1 MRQEVYIS
9 GGDGLAALY
18 SVCTFLRSC
27 PSRASIHSFN
37 TMAVLDIDFT
47 PAEQLDLQDLNQH
60 VLKAE
65 YAIRGAIPMR
75 AEQIQDQINLDP
87 ESVPFDRIT
96 TANIGNP
103 QQLQQKPLTFS
114 RQVVSVLQYP
124 DMLQHRDA
132 LVQSGAFNADALD
145 RAQVLLDKIGG
156 SVGAYSSS
164 QGVYGIR
171 ETVAKYITDR
181 DEGEPASPADIFL
194 TDGATRGVT
203 YLLSLLCKGPEVGV
217 LIPIPQYPVY
227 TASLTLYNT
236 TAIPYYLDEKSGWST
251 DAREIEQQIKG
262 AIAKGV
268 KPSVIVVINPGN
280 PTGSVL
286 KPEVMEDIVTL
297 AAKYGMVIL
306 ADEVYQENVFSEE
319 RKFYSFKR
327 VLRDLQRRH
336 PQVYQNVQLASIHS
350 TSKGVFGECGQRGGY
365 LELIGFK
372 KSVREMI
379 LKLASLSI
387 CAVVTGQAMVDL
399 MVCPPA
405 EGDESY
411 ELDKTERQN
420 IHDTLKQRGELLY
433 DTFQSLEGIECQK
446 PQGAMYLFP
455 RLKFPPRVLE
465 EAKKADMQ
473 PDEFYC
479 HALLEATG
487 ICVVPGTGFG
497 QEEGTSHLRTT
508 FLAPGTEWIQKWKTF
523 HQDFYSKYNN

>member
-1 MRQEVYIS
+1 M
-9 GGDGLAALY
+9 
-18 SVCTFLRSC
+18 TK
-27 PSRASIHSFN
+27 
-37 TMAVLDIDFT
+37 LDLNFE
-47 PAEQLDLQDLNQH
+47 PAPQLDLKDLNEH

-65 YAIRGAIPMR
+65 YAIRGAIPTR

-87 ESVPFDRIT
+87 ESVPFDKIT

-103 QQLQQKPLTFS
+103 QQLQQKPLTYS

-124 DMLQHRDA
+124 ELLQHRDM
-132 LVQSGAFNADALD
+132 LVKSGAFKVDALN
-145 RAQVLLDKIGG
+145 RAEVLLGKIGG

-164 QGVYGIR
+164 QGVRGIR
-171 ETVAKYITDR
+171 DTVTEYITRR
-181 DEGEPASPADIFL
+181 DDGEPASAHDIFM
-194 TDGATRGVT
+194 TDGATRAVT
-203 YLLSLLCKGPEVGV
+203 YLLSLLCRGPQYGV

-236 TAIPYYLDEKSGWST
+236 SAIPYYLDEKSGWST
-251 DAREIEQQIKG
+251 DAEEIETQIKKTIDNG
-262 AIAKGV
+262 I
-268 KPSVIVVINPGN
+268 KPTVIVVINPGN

-297 AAKYGMVIL
+297 AAKYGLVIL

-327 VLRDLQRRH
+327 VLRSLQRRH
-336 PQVYQNVQLASIHS
+336 KTIYDNVQLASIHS

-372 KSVREMI
+372 DVVREEI

-387 CAVVTGQAMVDL
+387 CAVITGQAMVDL
-399 MVCPPA
+399 MVAPPL
-405 EGDESY
+405 EGEASY
-411 ELDKTERQN
+411 EMDKSERLA
-420 IHDTLKQRGELLY
+420 IHNTLKQRGELLFK
-433 DTFQSLEGIECQK
+433 TFQELEGIECQK

-455 RLKFPPRVLE
+455 RLYFSQKVYDA
-465 EAKKADMQ
+465 AKKADLQ

-479 HALLEATG
+479 HALLESTG

-497 QEEGTSHLRTT
+497 QEEGTWHLRTT
-508 FLAPGTEWIQKWKTF
+508 FLAPGTEWIQKWKSF
-523 HQDFYSKYNN
+523 HQDFCKKYAK